1 MNAKKIC
8 KYAESSTVGKQYV
21 KCGLDGSLRKNTC
34 QTNCKKYQPSL
45 CERIRQFFLNR

>member
-1 MNAKKIC
+1 MKVKRTC

-45 CERIRQFFLNR
+45 RERIRQFFLNR